1 MISRNLAYFCK
12 CRRKNLVFVLVVV
25 LCVFIAFT
33 GNAIK
38 KEYAAKQRLVDLR
51 IFSELITNSESV
63 HQANDPD
70 VHFESKSL
78 LRHAHV
84 LNNSTSV
91 AIGLALTSSGVYNTT
106 RSNIRYKF
114 PFFRTLLPSFCKAS
128 TQGYSY
134 HFYVAFDN
142 TDVFFTDDGF
152 RWFTGKCYI
161 MFGCVSIFF
170 Y

>member
-84 LNNSTSV
+84 LNNSTYIVFDTLQIKTWVSF
-91 AIGLALTSSGVYNTT
+91 TT
-106 RSNIRYKF
+106 
-114 PFFRTLLPSFCKAS
+114 
-128 TQGYSY
+128 
-134 HFYVAFDN
+134 
-142 TDVFFTDDGF
+142 
-152 RWFTGKCYI
+152 
-161 MFGCVSIFF
+161 
-170 Y
+170 